1 MSETDIAL
9 YVSAAVVLINT
20 LASVIA
26 AYQSRSNNA
35 KIELARINAEI
46 AHKQLSAKV
55 DETTAK
61 VEEVSEKLP

>member
-1 MSETDIAL
+1 MSDTDVAL
-9 YVSAAVVLINT
+9 YVSAAIVIINT

-26 AYQSRSNNA
+26 AYQSRRNNL
-35 KIELARINAEI
+35 KIELARINAEK
-46 AHKQLSAKV
+46 AHAELSAKV